1 MGILHTSA
9 HCLTIAS
16 TDCHLYITIMT
27 AVKSALS
34 TDMIVAYWVSSTE
47 DTVLVQS
54 GTKALVCTATSIT
67 VLPCEE
73 EAKASHNG
81 VVPLIRE
88 LITIVVKQATIRNV
102 EHSQHYWDMSHQHG
116 VDAIS

>member
-1 MGILHTSA
+1 MV
-9 HCLTIAS
+9 LT
-16 TDCHLYITIMT
+16 
-27 AVKSALS
+27 
-34 TDMIVAYWVSSTE
+34 YWVSSTE

-54 GTKALVCTATSIT
+54 GMKALVCTAISVTA
-67 VLPCEE
+67 LPCVK

-88 LITIVVKQATIRNV
+88 LITIIVKQATIRNV
-102 EHSQHYWDMSHQHG
+102 EHSQHYFYWDLSHQHG

>member
-1 MGILHTSA
+1 MV
-9 HCLTIAS
+9 LT
-16 TDCHLYITIMT
+16 
-27 AVKSALS
+27 
-34 TDMIVAYWVSSTE
+34 YWVSSTE

-54 GTKALVCTATSIT
+54 GMKALVRAPTSVT

-88 LITIVVKQATIRNV
+88 LITIIVKQGTIRNV
-102 EHSQHYWDMSHQHG
+102 EHSEHYFYWDLSHQHG